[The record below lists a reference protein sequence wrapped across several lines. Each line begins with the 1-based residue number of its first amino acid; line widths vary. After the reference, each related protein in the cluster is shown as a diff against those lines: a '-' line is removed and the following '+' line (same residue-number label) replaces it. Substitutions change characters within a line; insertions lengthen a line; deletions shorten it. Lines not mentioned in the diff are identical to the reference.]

1 MKKIFLIAITSVALL
16 APSCSKNELPTQSL
30 GEVSYYPKFLF
41 WEADTTSLTKVLE
54 LNFNQDAKD
63 EGAKTTAEFAF
74 VDNNGDPVSTDELEI
89 KVNGEVSKNNCFRV
103 DATQSEVQL
112 TFTFLPAA
120 KSGKHQGN
128 LRMVKHHLLDRV
140 DNQIVE
146 GSQPIDIFKWTI
158 YFDKNCNPLAVGLM
172 WFGIVVVAALFIWFL
187 FLQPTHFKKFKKSV
201 LIAKNG
207 NNIHQFNCD
216 FSGCRKVV
224 FSNVKVKQSALD
236 RIFNG
241 EIKTVVNPV
250 FQQPLTFT
258 AKRKGRTRVAWAL
271 GNGYTVQS
279 NPIPQSGI
287 TIIIHYQDKLKITLN

>member
-1 MKKIFLIAITSVALL
+1 MKKIFLTAIISVALL
-16 APSCSKNELPTQSL
+16 ASSCSKNELPTQSL

-158 YFDKNCNPLAVGLM
+158 YFDKNWNPLKLALFWLISILVAAFLLWM
-172 WFGIVVVAALFIWFL
+172 ILLRPIFHPKFGSIQKTFIIPGMAPLIVRFKGARMVVVAA
-187 FLQPTHFKKFKKSV
+187 S
-201 LIAKNG
+201 
-207 NNIHQFNCD
+207 HQ
-216 FSGCRKVV
+216 K
-224 FSNVKVKQSALD
+224 KQSAWN
-236 RIFNG
+236 RF
-241 EIKTVVNPV
+241 
-250 FQQPLTFT
+250 
-258 AKRKGRTRVAWAL
+258 
-271 GNGYTVQS
+271 
-279 NPIPQSGI
+279 
-287 TIIIHYQDKLKITLN
+287 